1 MLPAIGF
8 IKQETK
14 SGEKHFFLIIN
25 LMYSVHSI
33 NMKPYFL
40 FKVTNNRF
48 FVMKSSIVNK
58 IFK

>member
-40 FKVTNNRF
+40 FKVDIIACC
-48 FVMKSSIVNK
+48 VPLLS
-58 IFK
+58 